1 MRVMPAVSSDQRFP
15 PGPDAPCDLDRL
27 DNKLET
33 MQSLWRQYGDCYRV
47 HAQSRSADT
56 WVINHPDWVKRVLV
70 SNHRNYTKGV
80 GIERVRV
87 LLGNGLMASEGERWR
102 KQRRMLQSGFHKP
115 KIESFFPVYFNQAA
129 ELAGRW
135 LCSARQGEPVDIT
148 EAVSETTLL
157 AVLQAL
163 FSEDL
168 LRLQQ
173 EQGNNPFRIVSADS
187 NRDLQFAMKF
197 RALGKLVQQVMDTR
211 RDENRYPADLLS
223 HCMLARDKSS
233 GEPMPDKLLIDEILT
248 LIVAG
253 HETTAAS
260 LSWVWYLLACHP
272 DVYAQVSEEAQ
283 RLRIDR
289 VPDWRVLDSM
299 VWIPRVIK
307 ESLRLYPPGWL
318 YTRRALA
325 EDRLGE
331 CRVPA
336 GTDLFI
342 CSYLLHRHP
351 DFWEEPEAFMPQRFA
366 PAQETSRHRFAYIPF
381 SAGPRHCI
389 GESFA
394 MAEMM
399 VHLAVLAAKISP
411 QAVASPHIE
420 LETGVNLRPR
430 DNLFLTLTPAAG

>member
-1 MRVMPAVSSDQRFP
+1 MRFMPAASPETHMP

-33 MQSLWRQYGDCYRV
+33 MQSLWHQYGDCYRV
-47 HAQSRSADT
+47 RAQSRAADT
-56 WVINHPDWVKRVLV
+56 CVINHPDWVKRVLV

-102 KQRRMLQSGFHKP
+102 KQRRMLQSGFHRP
-115 KIESFFPVYFNQAA
+115 KIASFFSVYFRRAT

-135 LCSARQGEPVDIT
+135 LYSARQGEPVDIT

-173 EQGNNPFRIVSADS
+173 ERGDNPFRIVSADS

-197 RALGKLVQQVMDTR
+197 RALGKLVQEVIDTR
-211 RDENRYPADLLS
+211 RGENRFPADLLS

-260 LSWVWYLLACHP
+260 LNWVWYLLAGHP
-272 DVYAQVSEEAQ
+272 DVYTRVSEEARQ
-283 RLRIDR
+283 LPLDR
-289 VPDWRVLDSM
+289 VPDWSVLETM

-325 EDRLGE
+325 GDDFGSYRL
-331 CRVPA
+331 PA

-351 DFWEEPEAFMPQRFA
+351 DFWENPEAFMPQRFA
-366 PAQETSRHRFAYIPF
+366 PEQEASRHRFAYIPF

-394 MAEMM
+394 MTEMM
-399 VHLAVLAAKISP
+399 IHLAVLASQIRP
-411 QAVASPHIE
+411 QVTAVPEIE
-420 LETGVNLRPR
+420 LETEVNLRPR
-430 DNLFLTLTPAAG
+430 DNLFLNLIPVG

>member
-1 MRVMPAVSSDQRFP
+1 MFAMPAVSSDQRSP
-15 PGPDAPCDLDRL
+15 PGPDTPCDLDRL

-33 MQSLWRQYGDCYRV
+33 MQSHWQQYGDCYRV
-47 HAQSRSADT
+47 RAQSRAADT

-102 KQRRMLQSGFHKP
+102 KQRRMMQAGFHKP
-115 KIESFFPVYFNQAA
+115 KITSFFPVYFQQAT

-135 LCSARQGEPVDIT
+135 LSAARQGEPVDIT

-157 AVLQAL
+157 AVLQTL
-163 FSEDL
+163 FSEDF

-173 EQGNNPFRIVSADS
+173 ESGYNPFQVVSADT

-197 RALGKLVQQVMDTR
+197 RALGKLVQGVMDR
-211 RDENRYPADLLS
+211 RRRENRFPADLLS
-223 HCMLARDKSS
+223 HCMQARDKSS
-233 GEPMPDKLLIDEILT
+233 DEPMPDKLLIDEILT

-260 LSWVWYLLACHP
+260 LNWVWYLLACHP
-272 DVYAQVSEEAQ
+272 DVYTQVAEEAQ
-283 RLRIDR
+283 RLSMNG
-289 VPDWRVLDSM
+289 VPDWQVLDNM

-318 YTRRALA
+318 YTRRALS
-325 EDRLGE
+325 EDRFGAYQ
-331 CRVPA
+331 VPA

-351 DFWEEPEAFMPQRFA
+351 DFWDEPDAFMPQRFA
-366 PAQETSRHRFAYIPF
+366 PEQEAGRHRYAYIPF

-394 MAEMM
+394 MTEMM
-399 VHLAVLAAKISP
+399 IHLAVLAAQIRPNPVNSP
-411 QAVASPHIE
+411 PVE
-420 LETGVNLRPR
+420 LETGVNLRAR
-430 DNLFLTLTPAAG
+430 DNLILTLSPAG

>member
-1 MRVMPAVSSDQRFP
+1 
-15 PGPDAPCDLDRL
+15 
-27 DNKLET
+27 
-33 MQSLWRQYGDCYRV
+33 MQSHWQQYGDCYRV
-47 HAQSRSADT
+47 HAQSRVADT

-80 GIERVRV
+80 GIERIRV
-87 LLGNGLMASEGERWR
+87 LLGDGLMASEGERWR

-115 KIESFFPVYFNQAA
+115 KIAAFFPVYFQQAT

-135 LCSARQGEPVDIT
+135 LGCARQGEPVDIT

-173 EQGNNPFRIVSADS
+173 ERGYNPFQVVSTDS

-197 RALGKLVQQVMDTR
+197 RALGKLVQEVMDCR
-211 RDENRYPADLLS
+211 RLENRFPADLLS
-223 HCMLARDKSS
+223 HCMLVRDKSS
-233 GEPMPDKLLIDEILT
+233 GDPMPDKLLINEILT

-260 LSWVWYLLACHP
+260 LNWVWYLLAGHP
-272 DVYAQVSEEAQ
+272 DVYAQVSEEAR
-283 RLRIDR
+283 RLPKDK
-289 VPDWRVLDSM
+289 VPDWRALDTL

-318 YTRRALA
+318 YTRRALSG
-325 EDRLGE
+325 DCFGTYQ
-331 CRVPA
+331 VPA
-336 GTDLFI
+336 EADLFI

-351 DFWEEPEAFMPQRFA
+351 DYWEKPESFMPQRFTSE
-366 PAQETSRHRFAYIPF
+366 QEASRHRFAYIPF

-394 MAEMM
+394 MTEMM
-399 VHLAVLAAKISP
+399 IHVAVLAAQIRP
-411 QAVASPHIE
+411 DAATPPPVE

-430 DNLFLTLTPAAG
+430 DNLFLTLSPVD